1 MKGRNVHLPANHL
14 WRKIESEVS
23 GKDHAETAAIM
34 RGYLDDI
41 PASWRGYQALRDR
54 LVKRIGRTEAAGA
67 GRSTRGSRDEF
78 HVQKRGS
85 ARVCFVGAEN
95 CGKSALVSAFAGA
108 PTEVNDFPQ
117 TTREPVAGLLRADG
131 GDIQCVD
138 TPALLP
144 GTVDGAG
151 SGRRLL
157 HLIST
162 GDAAVFVIDAGAD
175 AGSQARLIVDQL
187 TAFGMHILQAA
198 VRTEF
203 TPQGRGGV
211 SFAGA
216 PIGKAEA
223 ATARRMLADAEAPH
237 GRVTVR
243 SEFCEEELAAQLA
256 GKTLM
261 PSVFV
266 VTKDDLPAADA
277 AEKDIRAAYPQHTVI
292 RTNFLDEANF
302 DGLRGAVVSALGLRK
317 VTLLDAASPDGH
329 GTPMLVPGGS
339 DVRDLVDRTDGVDDS
354 SIAAALIWGD
364 SVKHPGQEVGL
375 SHLVVEGD
383 RVHFRS

>member
-1 MKGRNVHLPANHL
+1 MHLPANHL
-14 WRKIESEVS
+14 WRKIESEVA
-23 GKDHAETAAIM
+23 GKDHAAAAAIM
-34 RGYLDDI
+34 RGYLEDI

-54 LVKRIGRTEAAGA
+54 LVKRVGRLEAAGA

-78 HVQKRGS
+78 HVQRRGIS
-85 ARVCFVGAEN
+85 RVCFVGVAN

-108 PTEVNDFPQ
+108 PAEVNDFPQ

-138 TPALLP
+138 TPALLA
-144 GTVDGAG
+144 GTVDGDG
-151 SGRRLL
+151 FGRRLL

-162 GDAAVFVIDAGAD
+162 GDAAVFVIDAGGD
-175 AGSQARLIVDQL
+175 AASQARLIVDEL
-187 TAFGMHILQAA
+187 TAFGMHVMPNA
-198 VRTEF
+198 VSTEF

-211 SFAGA
+211 SFVGA
-216 PIGKAEA
+216 PIGKADA

-243 SEFCEEELAAQLA
+243 SEFSGEELAAQLA

-261 PSVFV
+261 PALFV
-266 VTKDDLPAADA
+266 VTKDDLPSADA
-277 AEKDIRAAYPQHTVI
+277 AERDIRDAYPEHAVI

-302 DGLRGAVVSALGLRK
+302 DALRAAILSTLGLQQ
-317 VTLLDAASPDGH
+317 VVLLDEARPDG
-329 GTPMLVPGGS
+329 GARPLLTPTGS
-339 DVRDLVDRTDGVDDS
+339 AVRDLAERADGVDDS
-354 SIAAALIWGD
+354 SVAAALVWGD

-375 SHLVVEGD
+375 SHLVREGD